1 MYKSTAIDFGTSSLK
16 LITYSRISGITKAF
30 TKEIPPGLMDDG
42 LFNNIQDGGRFLR
55 DFLKE
60 GECKDKVFNIAIGGN
75 HLITRQFYLP
85 KMPKKDL
92 QDAVKWEAME
102 YLPIPIDDA
111 VTDFLI
117 LNNTNDD
124 DQRIKVFFT
133 AIPKKHILDYFSVFT
148 AAGCD
153 INTIDIPYLAQCRVF
168 SKVIKG
174 ETWAIINIGSNYT
187 QISIMEGNHFHS
199 AKTIDKGTDILKQI
213 VNMAQNPFSSI
224 LKEEYFE
231 EIKRYFDYYVSQSKG
246 KQIDKIQLTGGGMM
260 IEDLPDL
267 FTSFNFG
274 LDLVF
279 SLDFPEEYI
288 SNKNINNFTKEPH
301 LYTTALG
308 LALGGV

>member
-16 LITYSRISGITKAF
+16 LITHSRISGITKAF
-30 TKEIPPGLMDDG
+30 AKEIPLGLMDDG

-55 DFLKE
+55 DFLNE
-60 GECKDKVFNIAIGGN
+60 GECNDKAFNIAIGGN

-85 KMPKKDL
+85 RMPKKDL
-92 QDAVKWEAME
+92 PEAVKWEAME
-102 YLPIPIDDA
+102 YLPISLDDA

-124 DQRIKVFFT
+124 DQRIKIFFT
-133 AIPKKHILDYFSVFT
+133 AIPKKHILDYFSVFK

-199 AKTIDKGTDILKQI
+199 AKTIDKGTEILQQI
-213 VNMAQNPFSSI
+213 INMAQNPFSSI

-260 IEDLPDL
+260 IEGVPNL
-267 FTSFNFG
+267 FITFNFG
-274 LDLVF
+274 QDIVF
-279 SLDFPEEYI
+279 SVDFPEVFINYKR
-288 SNKNINNFTKEPH
+288 SNNVIKESH